1 MPNKYPVKKGWNVPK
16 QKYKVT
22 NWSDYNAALC
32 QRGEIDVWLSLD
44 AVLQWYEEERV
55 YDGTGAPQRFT
66 DFAIITCH
74 EIRQVYRLPLRQTQG
89 FINSLFR
96 LMNIPLVCP
105 HYSCLSKRLAE
116 LKIKTP
122 RYKKSSQPDDGVCA
136 IAIDSTGLKRF
147 GRGEWH
153 NEKYELS
160 GKASWRKLHIAV
172 NESHYFEGC
181 VLTDRFS
188 HDDQQVK
195 PLLEQVDG
203 NIDHLS
209 ADGAYDETP
218 VYDAVI
224 EHSPGVDV
232 VIPPRSNAVINK
244 NSAVMRNQNIE
255 KIKANGRMQW
265 QKECQ
270 YGRRNLSELAVQRYQ
285 RILGDSM
292 HARAME
298 RQKNEAMIGCGV
310 ITKMTGLGMPISHR
324 TA

>member
-1 MPNKYPVKKGWNVPK
+1 MVR
-16 QKYKVT
+16 Q
-22 NWSDYNAALC
+22 D
-32 QRGEIDVWLSLD
+32 
-44 AVLQWYEEERV
+44 RV
-55 YDGTGAPQRFT
+55 YDGTGAPKRFT

-74 EIRQVYRLPLRQTQG
+74 ELRQVYWLPLRQTQG

-122 RYKKSSQPDDGVCA
+122 KYKKSSQPDDGVYA

-153 NEKYELS
+153 KEKYELS
-160 GKASWRKLHIAV
+160 SKASWRKLHIAV

-195 PLLEQVDG
+195 PLLEQADS
-203 NIDHLS
+203 NINHFS
-209 ADGAYDETP
+209 GDGAYDEKP
-218 VYDAVI
+218 VYDAVTL
-224 EHSPGVDV
+224 HSPGVDV
-232 VIPPRSNAVINK
+232 VIPLRANAVINE
-244 NSAVMRNQNIE
+244 NASPMRNRNIE
-255 KIKANGRMQW
+255 EVKANRRMGW
-265 QKECQ
+265 QRNRQ
-270 YGRRNLSELAVQRYQ
+270 YGRRNLSELAVQRFQ

-292 HARAME
+292 HARDMG

-310 ITKMTGLGMPISHR
+310 INKITALGMPASYK

>member
-1 MPNKYPVKKGWNVPK
+1 MPNKYPVKKGWDVPK

-55 YDGTGAPQRFT
+55 YDGTGTPQRFT
-66 DFAIITCH
+66 DFSIITCH

-122 RYKKSSQPDDGVCA
+122 RYKKSSQPDDDVCA

-160 GKASWRKLHIAV
+160 SKASWRKLHIAV

-188 HDDQQVK
+188 HDDQQIK
-195 PLLEQVDG
+195 PLLEQ
-203 NIDHLS
+203 IDAGIKHFS
-209 ADGAYDETP
+209 GDGAYDEKA

-224 EHSPGVDV
+224 LHSHGVDV
-232 VIPPRSNAVINK
+232 VIPPRANAVIND
-244 NSAVMRNQNIE
+244 NSSPMRNRNIE
-255 KIKANGRMQW
+255 EVKRNGRMAW
-265 QKECQ
+265 QRNRE
-270 YGRRNLSELAVQRYQ
+270 YGRRNISELAVQRYQ

-292 HARAME
+292 YARVMG

-310 ITKMTGLGMPISHR
+310 INKMTALGMPVSYK
-324 TA
+324 TT

>member
-1 MPNKYPVKKGWNVPK
+1 M
-16 QKYKVT
+16 T

-32 QRGEIDVWLSLD
+32 RRGEIDVWLSLD
-44 AVLQWYEEERV
+44 AVSQWYEQDRV
-55 YDGTGAPQRFT
+55 YDGTGAPKRFT

-116 LKIKTP
+116 LKIKVP
-122 RYKKSSQPDDGVCA
+122 KYKKSGKPDDDIHT

-160 GKASWRKLHIAV
+160 SKASWRKLHIAV

-195 PLLEQVDG
+195 PLLEQ
-203 NIDHLS
+203 IDAGIEHFS
-209 ADGAYDETP
+209 GDGAYDEKP
-218 VYDAVI
+218 VYDAVTL
-224 EHSPGVDV
+224 HSPGVYV
-232 VIPPRSNAVINK
+232 VIPPRANAVINE
-244 NSAVMRNQNIE
+244 NASPMRNRNIE
-255 KIKANGRMQW
+255 EVKANGRMGW
-265 QKECQ
+265 QRNRQ

-292 HARAME
+292 HARVMG

-310 ITKMTGLGMPISHR
+310 INKMTALGMPVSYK

>member
-1 MPNKYPVKKGWNVPK
+1 MPNKYANKKGWNVPK
-16 QKYKVT
+16 QTYKLT
-22 NWSDYNAALC
+22 NWSDCNAALC
-32 QRGEIDVWLSLD
+32 RRGEIDVWLSLD
-44 AVLQWYEEERV
+44 AVSQWYELDRI
-55 YDGTGAPQRFT
+55 YDGSGAPKRFT

-96 LMNIPLVCP
+96 LMNIPLECP

-116 LKIKTP
+116 LKIKMP
-122 RYKKSSQPDDGVCA
+122 KYKKSNKPDDGVCA

-153 NEKYELS
+153 QDKYELS
-160 GKASWRKLHIAV
+160 SKASWRKLHIAV
-172 NESHYFEGC
+172 NERHYFEGC

-188 HDDQQVK
+188 HDESQVK
-195 PLLEQVDG
+195 PLLEQ
-203 NIDHLS
+203 IDTGIEYFS

-218 VYDAVI
+218 VYDAI
-224 EHSPGVDV
+224 TLHSPSVDV
-232 VIPPRSNAVINK
+232 VIPPRANAVIND
-244 NSAVMRNQNIE
+244 NSSPMRNRNIE
-255 KIKANGRMQW
+255 EVKANGRMAW
-265 QKECQ
+265 QRNRQ

-292 HARAME
+292 HARVMG

-310 ITKMTGLGMPISHR
+310 INKMTGLGMPISYR

>member
-1 MPNKYPVKKGWNVPK
+1 MPNKYPVKKGWDVPK

-44 AVLQWYEEERV
+44 AILQWYKEERV
-55 YDGTGAPQRFT
+55 YDGTGTPQRFT

-96 LMNIPLVCP
+96 LMSIPLVCP

-122 RYKKSSQPDDGVCA
+122 RYKKSSQPDDDIHA

-153 NEKYELS
+153 NQKYELS
-160 GKASWRKLHIAV
+160 SKASWRKLHIAV

-195 PLLEQVDG
+195 SLLEQ
-203 NIDHLS
+203 IDSEIKHFS
-209 ADGAYDETP
+209 GDGAYDEKP
-218 VYDAVI
+218 VYDAVTL
-224 EHSPGVDV
+224 HSPGVDV
-232 VIPPRSNAVINK
+232 VIPPRANAVINA
-244 NSAVMRNQNIE
+244 NSSPMRNRNIE
-255 KIKANGRMQW
+255 EVKANGRMEW
-265 QKECQ
+265 QRNRE
-270 YGRRNLSELAVQRYQ
+270 YGRRNISELAVQRYQ

-292 HARAME
+292 HARVMG

-310 ITKMTGLGMPISHR
+310 INKMTALGMPVSYK